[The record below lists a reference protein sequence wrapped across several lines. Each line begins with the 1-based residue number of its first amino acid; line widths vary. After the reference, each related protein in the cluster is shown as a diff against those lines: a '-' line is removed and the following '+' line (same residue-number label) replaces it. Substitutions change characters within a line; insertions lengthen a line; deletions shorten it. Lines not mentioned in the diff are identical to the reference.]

1 MTTIPA
7 PRRGWP
13 LPAGLILLSL
23 VPVIAGASRLTS
35 LANGGPVTPGNERFF
50 DSPAP
55 VVVHVVSVT
64 VYALLGA
71 PQFAPRL
78 RARYPRYHRYAG
90 RLVVPCGFGVAL
102 SGLWIT
108 LFYAEPPTDNTLLE
122 VFRVVAASAMA
133 TCLVLGVLAVRR
145 RDFRRHR
152 AWMVRA
158 YAVAL
163 GAGTQV
169 FTHLPWV
176 LLVGTPGGYP
186 RDAMMAAGWL
196 INVAVAEWFLRR
208 PVRGRRAAARTPAG

>member
-1 MTTIPA
+1 MTAIPA
-7 PRRGWP
+7 ARRGWL
-13 LPAGLILLSL
+13 LPAGLVLLSL

-50 DSPAP
+50 DSPVP
-55 VVVHVVSVT
+55 VVVHVVGVT

-71 PQFAPRL
+71 LQFAPRL
-78 RARYPRYHRYAG
+78 RARHPRYHRYAG
-90 RLVVPCGFGVAL
+90 RLVVPCGFAVAL
-102 SGLWIT
+102 SGLWMT
-108 LFYAEPPTDNTLLE
+108 VFYAEPPTDNALLE
-122 VFRVVAASAMA
+122 VFRVIAASAMA
-133 TCLVLGVLAVRR
+133 TCLALGVLAVRR

-158 YAVAL
+158 YAIAL

-186 RDAMMAAGWL
+186 RDVMMAAGWL

-208 PVRGRRAAARTPAG
+208 RPSPAGRDAAGGA